1 MRRHLGIDLAITAE
15 SRACLTDETGHPI
28 LERRFHIH
36 RGDLEALYGAA
47 VEGMEPDD
55 LLVVVMEP
63 TGSSW
68 IAPAAFFKSKGA
80 RVHLVKPE
88 QSADLRDYYT
98 KHVKN
103 DRIDAALLA
112 RIPLLHP
119 DGMHE
124 VNLPSGEYATLRR
137 TVARRSRLVEEVA
150 LHRRR
155 IRALLH
161 WAMPGMS
168 EVLGESLGKAGIILL
183 GRYGNPETLVRLGTK
198 RIAAILIK
206 GSRGHWREDKAE
218 QILAVARASI
228 LLWEGLDGCDFE
240 EVAEDLA
247 AEARMLKALQAE
259 VLELDARAS
268 GLLNTIDPQGLR
280 LSMPGFGER
289 TATTVAGRLG
299 DASRFTNAGGI
310 RSYIGIIPG
319 TEQSGETESRQK
331 LTKAGDR
338 ILRTSMFLAAEAARK
353 EDPQLAQIYYRQ
365 MVDKGNHHTKAIC
378 AVATSLA
385 TRLAAVL
392 REGRPYVIR
401 DLDDIPVDTA
411 TAKKIIAE
419 RYTIPTN
426 VRNLRRQITHA
437 KMQKGRH
444 LDGVRSK
451 AFKPSPPEEVTPIDN
466 RKLVA
471 EMA

>member
-1 MRRHLGIDLAITAE
+1 MRRHLGLDLAITAE
-15 SRACLTDETGHPI
+15 SRACLTDETGRLI

-36 RGDLEALYGAA
+36 RGDLEDLYAA
-47 VEGMEPDD
+47 VTEGMEPDD
-55 LLVVVMEP
+55 QLVVVMEP

-88 QSADLRDYYT
+88 QSADLRDYYA

-103 DRIDAALLA
+103 DRMDAALLA

-119 DGMHE
+119 EGMHE
-124 VNLPSGEYATLRR
+124 VNLPSGDRATLRR
-137 TVARRSRLVEEVA
+137 TVARRSRLVEEVS

-155 IRALLH
+155 IRSLLQ

-198 RIAAILIK
+198 RIAAVLIK
-206 GSRGHWREDKAE
+206 GSRGHWREEKAE

-247 AEARMLKALQAE
+247 AEARMLNALQAE
-259 VLELDARAS
+259 VLELDSRAS
-268 GLLNTIDPQGLR
+268 GLLNSIDPQGLH
-280 LSMPGFGER
+280 LSMPGFAER

-299 DASRFTNAGGI
+299 DASRFTSAGGI

-319 TEQSGETESRQK
+319 TDQSGETESRQK

-401 DLDDIPVDTA
+401 DLDNTPVDTL

-419 RYTIPTN
+419 RYTIPAN
-426 VRNLRRQITHA
+426 IRNLRRQVTHS
-437 KMQKGRH
+437 KKQKGRH

-451 AFKPSPPEEVTPIDN
+451 AVKPSPPEEVTPVDN
-466 RKLVA
+466 RKPVA
-471 EMA
+471 QMA